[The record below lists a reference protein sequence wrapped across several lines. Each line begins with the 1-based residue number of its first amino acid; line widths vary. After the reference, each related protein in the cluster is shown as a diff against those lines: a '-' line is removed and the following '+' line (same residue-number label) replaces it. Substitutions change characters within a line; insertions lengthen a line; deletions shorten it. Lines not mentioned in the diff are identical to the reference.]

1 MEILIHAAEGSI
13 STGIGQHVY
22 YLGKGLIEE
31 GFKVKYI
38 FGRDS
43 SKLYRGYQQR
53 FPKKLIDEDLFISPL
68 FFKLAINKNK
78 FDIIHSH
85 AQIAYN
91 SIYWYPEKSIT
102 TLHGTD
108 HGVYEQYLLEKEKRN
123 INKNIGTD
131 IHFKVTLVKEKF
143 AHKRA
148 KLLISVSKGVDLEAL
163 RFFHRHTCIALNG
176 VDCNEFRP
184 ENEEYNLRKSFGI
197 SKDQIIILFI
207 GQTDWRK
214 GLRYLIS
221 ALNDRKNKYKII
233 IGGLPKYV
241 HKNVISLG
249 FLDHNLKKRL
259 LASCDIFVYHPFMKV
274 CLLLC

>member
-1 MEILIHAAEGSI
+1 
-13 STGIGQHVY
+13 
-22 YLGKGLIEE
+22 
-31 GFKVKYI
+31 
-38 FGRDS
+38 
-43 SKLYRGYQQR
+43 
-53 FPKKLIDEDLFISPL
+53 
-68 FFKLAINKNK
+68 
-78 FDIIHSH
+78 
-85 AQIAYN
+85 
-91 SIYWYPEKSIT
+91 
-102 TLHGTD
+102 LHGTD

-143 AHKRA
+143 AHKQA

-184 ENEEYNLRKSFGI
+184 DYKGYNLRKSFGI

-233 IGGLPKYV
+233 IGGLPK
-241 HKNVISLG
+241 N
-249 FLDHNLKKRL
+249 
-259 LASCDIFVYHPFMKV
+259 IFIKMLFHSDFWIII
-274 CLLLC
+274 